1 MVTESEVMSFV
12 KKQHG
17 KMTLDQMAE
26 ALSVDRGRIVRA
38 RQQAGLNSVRQQEIA
53 KATEEKHQI
62 MQIIAEQGP
71 KTVKELAAQMGLTVS
86 IVNNRVCLL
95 KRKGLVSFLNP
106 DNLNRGKGRWHLNEE
121 TTDTQPDQASGVYMH
136 SLPLSRLPEFF
147 KHAQP
152 SQ

>member
-1 MVTESEVMSFV
+1 MVTESEVLSFV

-38 RQQAGLNSVRQQEIA
+38 RQQAGLNSVRQQEVA

-71 KTVKELAAQMGLTVS
+71 QTVKELAAQMGLTVS
-86 IVNNRVCLL
+86 TVNNRICLL
-95 KRKGLVSFLNP
+95 KRKGLVSFINP
-106 DNLNRGKGRWHLNEE
+106 DNINRGNGRWHLSEQ
-121 TTDTQPDQASGVYMH
+121 TTAPESDQTSGVYMH
-136 SLPLSRLPEFF
+136 SLPLKQLPQYFRQVS
-147 KHAQP
+147 AA
-152 SQ
+152 